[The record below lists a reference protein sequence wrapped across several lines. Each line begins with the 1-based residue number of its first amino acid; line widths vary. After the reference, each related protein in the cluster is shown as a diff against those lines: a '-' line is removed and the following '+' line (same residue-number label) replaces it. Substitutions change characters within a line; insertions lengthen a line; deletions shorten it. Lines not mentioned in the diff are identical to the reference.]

1 MVVRTFPPVL
11 ERLGTWSI
19 SELPWSGSSTPGD
32 HARFF
37 DGDAL
42 RDGAGDGCESLTGTC
57 VILLPRRVCVVVTS
71 NRSGFGLESLIFGI
85 EGLVYVEV
93 VSQGRRGC
101 RWVTNNAINLMY
113 LKP

>member
-1 MVVRTFPPVL
+1 MVVHTFPPVL

-71 NRSGFGLESLIFGI
+71 NRSGFGFGCFFFFI
-85 EGLVYVEV
+85 LRLFVFV
-93 VSQGRRGC
+93 VLLWGGE
-101 RWVTNNAINLMY
+101 
-113 LKP
+113 